1 MKNFIFSEGVIQRVS
16 QYLRFLIEL
25 KDIGKR
31 TVTSSDI
38 SENTKINSAEIRRD
52 LINLR
57 IKGKRGVGFN
67 IDALINSF
75 NQILGHE
82 ANVKLILVGAGNL
95 GRAILNYQIL
105 KKFGFNI
112 EYVFDNNEKIIGK
125 KISEKEV
132 MDIIFLQDVINEN
145 NIRVAILAVS
155 QSSAQKITDLLVESG
170 IKVIINYT
178 SVPIEAPPHVNIQT
192 NDPIE
197 KLLHTL
203 YYLSNTGQAF

>member
-1 MKNFIFSEGVIQRVS
+1 MNDFIFSEGVIQRIS

-25 KDIGKR
+25 KDLGKR
-31 TVTSSDI
+31 TVTSGDI
-38 SENTKINSAEIRRD
+38 SENTKINSAEVRRD
-52 LINLR
+52 LINLG
-57 IKGKRGVGFN
+57 IKGKRGVGFS
-67 IDALINSF
+67 IDGLISNF

-95 GRAILNYQIL
+95 GKAILNYQIL
-105 KKFGFNI
+105 KKFGFDI
-112 EYVFDNNEKIIGK
+112 EDVFDNNEKIIGTS
-125 KISEKEV
+125 ISERKV
-132 MDIIFLQDVINEN
+132 QNIICLPEIISKK

-155 QSSAQKITDLLVESG
+155 QSSAQNVTDLLVKSG

-178 SVPIEAPPHVNIQT
+178 SVSIEAPPGVNVQT